1 MLIALALSFFVP
13 RTFTAIAFD
22 SGGVASGPLT
32 ATFMLPFATGACEA
46 LGGNVMTDAFGLVAL
61 VAMMP
66 LITVQVMGAIY
77 VVKSRQCFAG
87 ARSSP
92 TLATTRS
99 SNCGRPADMEL
110 YYIIA
115 ITDHDRGEAMGSLYH
130 AAGLHLI
137 LSMPARGTA
146 TSEHLAIYG
155 LDATEKCVIAAVGS
169 AQEADSLIRSA
180 KRKLFIDI
188 PGNGVMLTVPLKS
201 VAGGKT
207 LSYLTDDLK
216 AGGAPNMNFEHELIT
231 VILNEG
237 YSDFVMDAARAAGA
251 GGGTVLHA
259 KGTGGT
265 RGEKFFSVSLADE
278 KDMIYIIAHKDEK
291 AAIMRSINEQAG
303 PGTKAGAICFS
314 LPISSVA
321 GLRAREEN

>member
-1 MLIALALSFFVP
+1 
-13 RTFTAIAFD
+13 
-22 SGGVASGPLT
+22 
-32 ATFMLPFATGACEA
+32 
-46 LGGNVMTDAFGLVAL
+46 
-61 VAMMP
+61 
-66 LITVQVMGAIY
+66 
-77 VVKSRQCFAG
+77 
-87 ARSSP
+87 
-92 TLATTRS
+92 
-99 SNCGRPADMEL
+99 MEL
-110 YYIIA
+110 YYVIA
-115 ITDHDRGEAMGSLYH
+115 ITDHDRGEAMNALYR
-130 AAGLHLI
+130 AAGLRGI
-137 LSMPARGTA
+137 LSMPGRGTA

-155 LDATEKCVIAAVGS
+155 LDATEKYVISAIGNGS
-169 AQEADSLIRSA
+169 EAEGLIKSA

-207 LSYLTDDLK
+207 LAYLTDEQK
-216 AGGAPNMNFEHELIT
+216 TGGAPRMDFEHELII

-303 PGTKAGAICFS
+303 PGSRAGAICFS

-321 GLRAREEN
+321 GLRAREDT

>member
-1 MLIALALSFFVP
+1 
-13 RTFTAIAFD
+13 
-22 SGGVASGPLT
+22 
-32 ATFMLPFATGACEA
+32 
-46 LGGNVMTDAFGLVAL
+46 
-61 VAMMP
+61 
-66 LITVQVMGAIY
+66 
-77 VVKSRQCFAG
+77 
-87 ARSSP
+87 
-92 TLATTRS
+92 
-99 SNCGRPADMEL
+99 MEL
-110 YYIIA
+110 YYVIA
-115 ITDHDRGEAMGSLYH
+115 ITDHDRGEAMNALYR
-130 AAGLHLI
+130 AAGLRGI
-137 LSMPARGTA
+137 LSMPGRGTA

-155 LDATEKCVIAAVGS
+155 LDATEKYVISGVGNGD
-169 AQEADSLIRSA
+169 EAEGLIKSA

-207 LSYLTDDLK
+207 LAYLTDEQKL
-216 AGGAPNMNFEHELIT
+216 GGAPRMDFEHELII

-303 PGTKAGAICFS
+303 PGSRAGAICFS

>member
-1 MLIALALSFFVP
+1 
-13 RTFTAIAFD
+13 
-22 SGGVASGPLT
+22 
-32 ATFMLPFATGACEA
+32 
-46 LGGNVMTDAFGLVAL
+46 
-61 VAMMP
+61 
-66 LITVQVMGAIY
+66 
-77 VVKSRQCFAG
+77 
-87 ARSSP
+87 
-92 TLATTRS
+92 
-99 SNCGRPADMEL
+99 MEL

-237 YSDFVMDAARAAGA
+237 YSDLVMDAARAAGA
-251 GGGTVLHA
+251 TGGTAVHA
-259 KGTGGT
+259 KGTGT
-265 RGEKFFSVSLADE
+265 ELAKKFFGVSLAAE
-278 KDMIYIIAHKDEK
+278 KELIFILSAAETRKPIMKAIMEK
-291 AAIMRSINEQAG
+291 AGMQTDAQAL
-303 PGTKAGAICFS
+303 AFS
-314 LPISSVA
+314 LPVTDLA
-321 GLRAREEN
+321 GLRQFGE

>member
-1 MLIALALSFFVP
+1 
-13 RTFTAIAFD
+13 
-22 SGGVASGPLT
+22 
-32 ATFMLPFATGACEA
+32 
-46 LGGNVMTDAFGLVAL
+46 
-61 VAMMP
+61 
-66 LITVQVMGAIY
+66 
-77 VVKSRQCFAG
+77 
-87 ARSSP
+87 
-92 TLATTRS
+92 
-99 SNCGRPADMEL
+99 MEL
-110 YYIIA
+110 YCVIA
-115 ITDHDRGEAMGSLYH
+115 ITDHERGEAMNTLYR
-130 AAGLHLI
+130 AAGLRGI
-137 LSMPARGTA
+137 LSMPGRGTA

-155 LDATEKCVIAAVGS
+155 LDATEKYVISAIGNGS
-169 AQEADSLIRSA
+169 EAEGLIKSA

-207 LSYLTDDLK
+207 LAYLTDEQKL
-216 AGGAPNMNFEHELIT
+216 GGAPRMDFEHELII

>member
-1 MLIALALSFFVP
+1 
-13 RTFTAIAFD
+13 
-22 SGGVASGPLT
+22 
-32 ATFMLPFATGACEA
+32 
-46 LGGNVMTDAFGLVAL
+46 
-61 VAMMP
+61 
-66 LITVQVMGAIY
+66 
-77 VVKSRQCFAG
+77 
-87 ARSSP
+87 
-92 TLATTRS
+92 
-99 SNCGRPADMEL
+99 MEL
-110 YYIIA
+110 YCVIA
-115 ITDHDRGEAMGSLYH
+115 ITDHERGEAMNTLYR
-130 AAGLHLI
+130 AAGLRGI
-137 LSMPARGTA
+137 LSMPGRGTA

-155 LDATEKCVIAAVGS
+155 LDATEKYVIS
-169 AQEADSLIRSA
+169 AIGNDSEAEGLIKSA

-207 LSYLTDDLK
+207 LAYLTDEQKL
-216 AGGAPNMNFEHELIT
+216 GGAPRMDFEHELII

-303 PGTKAGAICFS
+303 PGSRAGAICFS

-321 GLRAREEN
+321 GLRAREEG

>member
-1 MLIALALSFFVP
+1 
-13 RTFTAIAFD
+13 
-22 SGGVASGPLT
+22 
-32 ATFMLPFATGACEA
+32 
-46 LGGNVMTDAFGLVAL
+46 
-61 VAMMP
+61 
-66 LITVQVMGAIY
+66 
-77 VVKSRQCFAG
+77 
-87 ARSSP
+87 
-92 TLATTRS
+92 
-99 SNCGRPADMEL
+99 MEL
-110 YYIIA
+110 YYVIA
-115 ITDHDRGEAMGSLYH
+115 ITDHDRGEAMNALYR
-130 AAGLHLI
+130 AAGLRGI
-137 LSMPARGTA
+137 LSMPGRGTA

-155 LDATEKCVIAAVGS
+155 LDATEKYVISGVGNGD
-169 AQEADSLIRSA
+169 EAEGLIKSA

-207 LSYLTDDLK
+207 LAYLTDEQK
-216 AGGAPNMNFEHELIT
+216 TGGAPRMDFEHELII

-278 KDMIYIIAHKDEK
+278 KDMIYIIAHRDET

-303 PGTKAGAICFS
+303 PGSRAGAICFS

>member
-1 MLIALALSFFVP
+1 
-13 RTFTAIAFD
+13 
-22 SGGVASGPLT
+22 
-32 ATFMLPFATGACEA
+32 
-46 LGGNVMTDAFGLVAL
+46 
-61 VAMMP
+61 
-66 LITVQVMGAIY
+66 
-77 VVKSRQCFAG
+77 
-87 ARSSP
+87 
-92 TLATTRS
+92 
-99 SNCGRPADMEL
+99 MEL
-110 YYIIA
+110 YYLMS
-115 ITDHDRGEAMGSLYH
+115 ITDRERAEDMAALYRD
-130 AAGLHLI
+130 AGLNLVTTM
-137 LSMPARGTA
+137 LGRGTA
-146 TSEHLAIYG
+146 TPEHLALYG
-155 LDATEKCVIAAVGS
+155 LSRTEKAVTG
-169 AQEADSLIRSA
+169 AVVGADVMKQLFRAA

-321 GLRAREEN
+321 GLRAREDN

>member
-1 MLIALALSFFVP
+1 
-13 RTFTAIAFD
+13 
-22 SGGVASGPLT
+22 
-32 ATFMLPFATGACEA
+32 
-46 LGGNVMTDAFGLVAL
+46 
-61 VAMMP
+61 
-66 LITVQVMGAIY
+66 
-77 VVKSRQCFAG
+77 
-87 ARSSP
+87 
-92 TLATTRS
+92 
-99 SNCGRPADMEL
+99 MEL
-110 YYIIA
+110 YYVIA
-115 ITDHDRGEAMGSLYH
+115 ITDHERGEAMNALYR
-130 AAGLHLI
+130 AAGLRGI
-137 LSMPARGTA
+137 LSMPGRGTA

-155 LDATEKCVIAAVGS
+155 LDATEKYVISAVGNRS
-169 AQEADSLIRSA
+169 EVEGLIKSA

-207 LSYLTDDLK
+207 LAYLTDEQK
-216 AGGAPNMNFEHELIT
+216 TGGAPRMDFEHELII

-303 PGTKAGAICFS
+303 PGSKAGAICFS

>member
-1 MLIALALSFFVP
+1 
-13 RTFTAIAFD
+13 
-22 SGGVASGPLT
+22 
-32 ATFMLPFATGACEA
+32 
-46 LGGNVMTDAFGLVAL
+46 
-61 VAMMP
+61 
-66 LITVQVMGAIY
+66 
-77 VVKSRQCFAG
+77 
-87 ARSSP
+87 
-92 TLATTRS
+92 
-99 SNCGRPADMEL
+99 MEL

-188 PGNGVMLTVPLKS
+188 PGNGVMLTVPIKS

-251 GGGTVLHA
+251 MGGTVLHG
-259 KGTGGT
+259 KGTT
-265 RGEKFFSVSLADE
+265 SPESEKFLGVSIAKEKEVILIVARKEQKAD
-278 KDMIYIIAHKDEK
+278 
-291 AAIMRSINEQAG
+291 IMRSIM
-303 PGTKAGAICFS
+303 TRAGADTDAGAVVFS
-314 LPISSVA
+314 VPVSEVA
-321 GLRAREEN
+321 GFGMFDET

>member
-1 MLIALALSFFVP
+1 
-13 RTFTAIAFD
+13 
-22 SGGVASGPLT
+22 
-32 ATFMLPFATGACEA
+32 
-46 LGGNVMTDAFGLVAL
+46 
-61 VAMMP
+61 
-66 LITVQVMGAIY
+66 
-77 VVKSRQCFAG
+77 
-87 ARSSP
+87 
-92 TLATTRS
+92 
-99 SNCGRPADMEL
+99 MEL
-110 YYIIA
+110 YYVIA
-115 ITDHDRGEAMGSLYH
+115 ITDHDRGEAMNALYR
-130 AAGLHLI
+130 AAGLRGI
-137 LSMPARGTA
+137 LSMPGRGTA

-155 LDATEKCVIAAVGS
+155 LDATEKYVISAVGNRS
-169 AQEADSLIRSA
+169 EVEGLIKSA

-207 LSYLTDDLK
+207 LAYLTDEQK
-216 AGGAPNMNFEHELIT
+216 TGGASRMDFEHELII

-303 PGTKAGAICFS
+303 PGSKAGAICFS

>member
-1 MLIALALSFFVP
+1 
-13 RTFTAIAFD
+13 
-22 SGGVASGPLT
+22 
-32 ATFMLPFATGACEA
+32 
-46 LGGNVMTDAFGLVAL
+46 
-61 VAMMP
+61 
-66 LITVQVMGAIY
+66 
-77 VVKSRQCFAG
+77 
-87 ARSSP
+87 
-92 TLATTRS
+92 
-99 SNCGRPADMEL
+99 MEL
-110 YYIIA
+110 YCVIA
-115 ITDHDRGEAMGSLYH
+115 ITDHERGEAMNTLYR
-130 AAGLHLI
+130 AAGLRGI
-137 LSMPARGTA
+137 LSMPGRGTA

-155 LDATEKCVIAAVGS
+155 LDATEKYVISGVGNGD
-169 AQEADSLIRSA
+169 EAEVLIKSA

-207 LSYLTDDLK
+207 LAYLTDEQKL
-216 AGGAPNMNFEHELIT
+216 GGAPRMDFEHELII

>member
-1 MLIALALSFFVP
+1 
-13 RTFTAIAFD
+13 
-22 SGGVASGPLT
+22 
-32 ATFMLPFATGACEA
+32 
-46 LGGNVMTDAFGLVAL
+46 
-61 VAMMP
+61 
-66 LITVQVMGAIY
+66 
-77 VVKSRQCFAG
+77 
-87 ARSSP
+87 
-92 TLATTRS
+92 
-99 SNCGRPADMEL
+99 MEL
-110 YYIIA
+110 YCVIA
-115 ITDHDRGEAMGSLYH
+115 ITDHERGEAMNTLYR
-130 AAGLHLI
+130 AAGLRGI
-137 LSMPARGTA
+137 LSMPGRGTA

-155 LDATEKCVIAAVGS
+155 LDATEKYVISGVGNGD
-169 AQEADSLIRSA
+169 EAEGLIKSA

-207 LSYLTDDLK
+207 LAYLTDEQKL
-216 AGGAPNMNFEHELIT
+216 GGAPRMDFEHELII

-265 RGEKFFSVSLADE
+265 RGERFFSVSLADE

-303 PGTKAGAICFS
+303 PGSRAGAICFS

-321 GLRAREEN
+321 GLRAREDA

>member
-1 MLIALALSFFVP
+1 
-13 RTFTAIAFD
+13 
-22 SGGVASGPLT
+22 
-32 ATFMLPFATGACEA
+32 
-46 LGGNVMTDAFGLVAL
+46 
-61 VAMMP
+61 
-66 LITVQVMGAIY
+66 
-77 VVKSRQCFAG
+77 
-87 ARSSP
+87 
-92 TLATTRS
+92 
-99 SNCGRPADMEL
+99 MEL

-155 LDATEKCVIAAVGS
+155 LD
-169 AQEADSLIRSA
+169 
-180 KRKLFIDI
+180 
-188 PGNGVMLTVPLKS
+188 
-201 VAGGKT
+201 AGGKT

>member
-1 MLIALALSFFVP
+1 
-13 RTFTAIAFD
+13 
-22 SGGVASGPLT
+22 
-32 ATFMLPFATGACEA
+32 
-46 LGGNVMTDAFGLVAL
+46 
-61 VAMMP
+61 
-66 LITVQVMGAIY
+66 
-77 VVKSRQCFAG
+77 
-87 ARSSP
+87 
-92 TLATTRS
+92 
-99 SNCGRPADMEL
+99 MEL
-110 YYIIA
+110 YYVIA
-115 ITDHDRGEAMGSLYH
+115 ITDHDRGEAMNALYR
-130 AAGLHLI
+130 AAGLRGI
-137 LSMPARGTA
+137 LSMPGRGTA

-155 LDATEKCVIAAVGS
+155 LDATEKYVISGVGNGD
-169 AQEADSLIRSA
+169 EAEGLIKSA

-207 LSYLTDDLK
+207 LAYLTDEQK
-216 AGGAPNMNFEHELIT
+216 TGGAPRMDFEHELII

-265 RGEKFFSVSLADE
+265 RGETFFSVSLADE
-278 KDMIYIIAHKDEK
+278 QDMLYIIAHRDEK

-303 PGTKAGAICFS
+303 PGSRAGAICFS

>member
-1 MLIALALSFFVP
+1 
-13 RTFTAIAFD
+13 
-22 SGGVASGPLT
+22 
-32 ATFMLPFATGACEA
+32 
-46 LGGNVMTDAFGLVAL
+46 
-61 VAMMP
+61 
-66 LITVQVMGAIY
+66 
-77 VVKSRQCFAG
+77 
-87 ARSSP
+87 
-92 TLATTRS
+92 
-99 SNCGRPADMEL
+99 MEL
-110 YYIIA
+110 DCVIA
-115 ITDHDRGEAMGSLYH
+115 ITDHERGEAMNTLYR
-130 AAGLHLI
+130 AAGLRGI
-137 LSMPARGTA
+137 LSMPGRGTA

-155 LDATEKCVIAAVGS
+155 LDATEKYVISGVGNGD
-169 AQEADSLIRSA
+169 EAEGLIKSA

-207 LSYLTDDLK
+207 LAYLTDEQKL
-216 AGGAPNMNFEHELIT
+216 GGAPRMDFEHELII

-303 PGTKAGAICFS
+303 PGSRAGAICFS

-321 GLRAREEN
+321 GLRAREEG

>member
-1 MLIALALSFFVP
+1 
-13 RTFTAIAFD
+13 
-22 SGGVASGPLT
+22 
-32 ATFMLPFATGACEA
+32 
-46 LGGNVMTDAFGLVAL
+46 
-61 VAMMP
+61 
-66 LITVQVMGAIY
+66 
-77 VVKSRQCFAG
+77 
-87 ARSSP
+87 
-92 TLATTRS
+92 
-99 SNCGRPADMEL
+99 MEL
-110 YYIIA
+110 YYVIA
-115 ITDHDRGEAMGSLYH
+115 ITDHDRGEAMNALYR
-130 AAGLHLI
+130 AAGLRGI
-137 LSMPARGTA
+137 LSMPGRGTA

-155 LDATEKCVIAAVGS
+155 LDATEKYVISAVGNRS
-169 AQEADSLIRSA
+169 EVEGLIKSA

-207 LSYLTDDLK
+207 LAYLTDEQK
-216 AGGAPNMNFEHELIT
+216 TGGAPRMDFEHELII

-237 YSDFVMDAARAAGA
+237 HSDYVMDAARAAGA

-303 PGTKAGAICFS
+303 PGSKAGAICFS

>member
-1 MLIALALSFFVP
+1 
-13 RTFTAIAFD
+13 
-22 SGGVASGPLT
+22 
-32 ATFMLPFATGACEA
+32 
-46 LGGNVMTDAFGLVAL
+46 
-61 VAMMP
+61 
-66 LITVQVMGAIY
+66 
-77 VVKSRQCFAG
+77 
-87 ARSSP
+87 
-92 TLATTRS
+92 
-99 SNCGRPADMEL
+99 MEL
-110 YYIIA
+110 YYVIA
-115 ITDHDRGEAMGSLYH
+115 ITDHARGEAMNALYR
-130 AAGLHLI
+130 AAGLRGI
-137 LSMPARGTA
+137 LSMPGRGTA

-155 LDATEKCVIAAVGS
+155 LDATEKYVISAIGNGS
-169 AQEADSLIRSA
+169 EAEGLIKSA

-207 LSYLTDDLK
+207 LAYLTDEQK
-216 AGGAPNMNFEHELIT
+216 TGGAPRMDFEHELII

-303 PGTKAGAICFS
+303 PGSRAGAICFS

-321 GLRAREEN
+321 GLRAREEG

>member
-1 MLIALALSFFVP
+1 
-13 RTFTAIAFD
+13 
-22 SGGVASGPLT
+22 
-32 ATFMLPFATGACEA
+32 
-46 LGGNVMTDAFGLVAL
+46 
-61 VAMMP
+61 
-66 LITVQVMGAIY
+66 
-77 VVKSRQCFAG
+77 
-87 ARSSP
+87 
-92 TLATTRS
+92 
-99 SNCGRPADMEL
+99 MEL
-110 YYIIA
+110 YYVIA
-115 ITDHDRGEAMGSLYH
+115 ITDHDRGEAMNALYR
-130 AAGLHLI
+130 AAGLRGI
-137 LSMPARGTA
+137 LSMPGRGTA

-155 LDATEKCVIAAVGS
+155 LDATEKYVISGVGNGD
-169 AQEADSLIRSA
+169 EAEGLIKSA

-207 LSYLTDDLK
+207 LAYLTDEQK
-216 AGGAPNMNFEHELIT
+216 TGGAPRMDFEHELII

-278 KDMIYIIAHKDEK
+278 KDMIYIIAHRDEK

-303 PGTKAGAICFS
+303 PGSRAGAICFS

>member
-1 MLIALALSFFVP
+1 
-13 RTFTAIAFD
+13 
-22 SGGVASGPLT
+22 
-32 ATFMLPFATGACEA
+32 
-46 LGGNVMTDAFGLVAL
+46 
-61 VAMMP
+61 
-66 LITVQVMGAIY
+66 
-77 VVKSRQCFAG
+77 
-87 ARSSP
+87 
-92 TLATTRS
+92 
-99 SNCGRPADMEL
+99 MEL
-110 YYIIA
+110 YYVIA
-115 ITDHDRGEAMGSLYH
+115 ITDHERGEAMNALYR
-130 AAGLHLI
+130 ASGLRAI
-137 LSMPARGTA
+137 LSLPGRGTA

-155 LDATEKCVIAAVGS
+155 LDATEKYVISAIGS
-169 AQEADSLIRSA
+169 GAEAEGLIKAA

-207 LSYLTDDLK
+207 LAYLTDEQK
-216 AGGAPNMNFEHELIT
+216 IGGAPRMDFEHELII

>member
-1 MLIALALSFFVP
+1 
-13 RTFTAIAFD
+13 
-22 SGGVASGPLT
+22 
-32 ATFMLPFATGACEA
+32 
-46 LGGNVMTDAFGLVAL
+46 
-61 VAMMP
+61 
-66 LITVQVMGAIY
+66 
-77 VVKSRQCFAG
+77 
-87 ARSSP
+87 
-92 TLATTRS
+92 
-99 SNCGRPADMEL
+99 MEL

-314 LPISSVA
+314 RPISAVA
-321 GLRAREEN
+321 GVGARL

>member
-1 MLIALALSFFVP
+1 
-13 RTFTAIAFD
+13 
-22 SGGVASGPLT
+22 
-32 ATFMLPFATGACEA
+32 
-46 LGGNVMTDAFGLVAL
+46 
-61 VAMMP
+61 
-66 LITVQVMGAIY
+66 
-77 VVKSRQCFAG
+77 
-87 ARSSP
+87 
-92 TLATTRS
+92 
-99 SNCGRPADMEL
+99 MEL
-110 YYIIA
+110 YYVIA
-115 ITDHDRGEAMGSLYH
+115 ITDHERGEAMNALYR
-130 AAGLHLI
+130 ASGLRAI
-137 LSMPARGTA
+137 LSLPGRGTA

-155 LDATEKCVIAAVGS
+155 LDATEKYVISAIGS
-169 AQEADSLIRSA
+169 GAEAEGLIKAA

-207 LSYLTDDLK
+207 LAYLTDEQKL
-216 AGGAPNMNFEHELIT
+216 GGAPRMDFEHELII

>member
-1 MLIALALSFFVP
+1 
-13 RTFTAIAFD
+13 
-22 SGGVASGPLT
+22 
-32 ATFMLPFATGACEA
+32 
-46 LGGNVMTDAFGLVAL
+46 
-61 VAMMP
+61 
-66 LITVQVMGAIY
+66 
-77 VVKSRQCFAG
+77 
-87 ARSSP
+87 
-92 TLATTRS
+92 
-99 SNCGRPADMEL
+99 MEL
-110 YYIIA
+110 YYVIA
-115 ITDHDRGEAMGSLYH
+115 ITDHGRGEAMNALYR
-130 AAGLHLI
+130 AAGLRGI
-137 LSMPARGTA
+137 LSMPGRGTA

-155 LDATEKCVIAAVGS
+155 LDATEKYIISAVGNRS
-169 AQEADSLIRSA
+169 EVEGLIKSA

-207 LSYLTDDLK
+207 LAYLTDEQK
-216 AGGAPNMNFEHELIT
+216 TGGAPRMDFEHELII

-303 PGTKAGAICFS
+303 PGSKAGAICFS

>member
-1 MLIALALSFFVP
+1 
-13 RTFTAIAFD
+13 
-22 SGGVASGPLT
+22 
-32 ATFMLPFATGACEA
+32 
-46 LGGNVMTDAFGLVAL
+46 
-61 VAMMP
+61 
-66 LITVQVMGAIY
+66 
-77 VVKSRQCFAG
+77 
-87 ARSSP
+87 
-92 TLATTRS
+92 
-99 SNCGRPADMEL
+99 MEL
-110 YYIIA
+110 YYVIA
-115 ITDHDRGEAMGSLYH
+115 ITDHDRGEAMNALYRT
-130 AAGLHLI
+130 AGLRGI
-137 LSMPARGTA
+137 LSMPGRGTA

-155 LDATEKCVIAAVGS
+155 LDATEKYVISAIGNGS
-169 AQEADSLIRSA
+169 EAEGLIKSA

-207 LSYLTDDLK
+207 LAYLTDEQKL
-216 AGGAPNMNFEHELIT
+216 GGAPRMDFEHELII
-231 VILNEG
+231 VIMNEG

-303 PGTKAGAICFS
+303 PGSRAGAICFS

>member
-1 MLIALALSFFVP
+1 
-13 RTFTAIAFD
+13 
-22 SGGVASGPLT
+22 
-32 ATFMLPFATGACEA
+32 
-46 LGGNVMTDAFGLVAL
+46 
-61 VAMMP
+61 
-66 LITVQVMGAIY
+66 
-77 VVKSRQCFAG
+77 
-87 ARSSP
+87 
-92 TLATTRS
+92 
-99 SNCGRPADMEL
+99 MEL
-110 YYIIA
+110 YYVIA
-115 ITDHDRGEAMGSLYH
+115 ITDHERGEAMNALYR
-130 AAGLHLI
+130 ASGLRAI
-137 LSMPARGTA
+137 LSLPGRGTA

-155 LDATEKCVIAAVGS
+155 LDATEKYVISAIGS
-169 AQEADSLIRSA
+169 GAEAEGLIKAA

-207 LSYLTDDLK
+207 LAYLTDEQK
-216 AGGAPNMNFEHELIT
+216 PGGAPRMDFEHELII

-278 KDMIYIIAHKDEK
+278 KDMIYIIAHRDEK
-291 AAIMRSINEQAG
+291 TAIMRSINEQAG
-303 PGTKAGAICFS
+303 PGSKAGAICFS

>member
-1 MLIALALSFFVP
+1 
-13 RTFTAIAFD
+13 
-22 SGGVASGPLT
+22 
-32 ATFMLPFATGACEA
+32 
-46 LGGNVMTDAFGLVAL
+46 
-61 VAMMP
+61 
-66 LITVQVMGAIY
+66 
-77 VVKSRQCFAG
+77 
-87 ARSSP
+87 
-92 TLATTRS
+92 
-99 SNCGRPADMEL
+99 MEL
-110 YYIIA
+110 YYVIA
-115 ITDHDRGEAMGSLYH
+115 ITDHGRGEAMNALYR
-130 AAGLHLI
+130 AAGLRGI
-137 LSMPARGTA
+137 LSMPGRGTA

-155 LDATEKCVIAAVGS
+155 LDATEKYVISAVGNRS
-169 AQEADSLIRSA
+169 EVEGLIKSA

-207 LSYLTDDLK
+207 LAYLTDEQK
-216 AGGAPNMNFEHELIT
+216 TGGAPRMDFEHELII

-237 YSDFVMDAARAAGA
+237 HSDFVMDAARAAGA

>member
-1 MLIALALSFFVP
+1 
-13 RTFTAIAFD
+13 
-22 SGGVASGPLT
+22 
-32 ATFMLPFATGACEA
+32 
-46 LGGNVMTDAFGLVAL
+46 
-61 VAMMP
+61 
-66 LITVQVMGAIY
+66 
-77 VVKSRQCFAG
+77 
-87 ARSSP
+87 
-92 TLATTRS
+92 
-99 SNCGRPADMEL
+99 MEL
-110 YYIIA
+110 YCVIA
-115 ITDHDRGEAMGSLYH
+115 ITDHERGEAMNTLYR
-130 AAGLHLI
+130 AAGLRGI
-137 LSMPARGTA
+137 LSMPGRGTA

-155 LDATEKCVIAAVGS
+155 LDATEKYVISAIGNGS
-169 AQEADSLIRSA
+169 EAEGLIKSA

-207 LSYLTDDLK
+207 LAYLTDEQKL
-216 AGGAPNMNFEHELIT
+216 GGAPRMDFEHELII

-278 KDMIYIIAHKDEK
+278 KDMIYIIAHRDEK

-321 GLRAREEN
+321 GLRAREEG